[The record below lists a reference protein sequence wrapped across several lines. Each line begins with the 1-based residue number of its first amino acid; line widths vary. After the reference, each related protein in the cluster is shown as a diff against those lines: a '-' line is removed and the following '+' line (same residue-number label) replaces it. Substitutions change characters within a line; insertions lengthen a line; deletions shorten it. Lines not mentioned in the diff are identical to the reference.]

1 MGQGTTAAVTLHRV
15 DDTCRADVL
24 GLRVTAGQDGFVTGV
39 AAALEEAAAVPEC
52 VPRAV
57 RDGAG
62 RVVGFVMYALD
73 RNEHAPW
80 IYRILVDAAWQGRG
94 FGRAAME
101 AAVAEIAA
109 AWPLQPRVYL
119 GVRPDNTGAVAFYG
133 ACGFRPNGRT
143 IGGERVLWRSLPP

>member
-1 MGQGTTAAVTLHRV
+1 MGQGTAVAVTLHRV
-15 DDTCRADVL
+15 DDACRADLL
-24 GLRVTAGQDGFVTGV
+24 GLRVTAAQAGFVTGV
-39 AAALEEAAAVPEC
+39 AAALEEAAVLPEC

-57 RDGAG
+57 RDGTG

-73 RNEHAPW
+73 RNEAAPW
-80 IYRILVDAAWQGRG
+80 IYRILVDGAHQGRG
-94 FGRAAME
+94 LGRAAME
-101 AAVAEIAA
+101 AAVAEIGA

-119 GVRPDNTGAVAFYG
+119 GVRPDNAGAVAFYG